1 MTSAQPTLGGRA
13 TVSWGAVQGNTGPVP
28 HGTAPIPARSTR
40 FIEPGTAMPRAASLF
55 SSASTDA
62 ASPAAVWTAIQ
73 AVLRA
78 DCGAPTFD
86 TWLRP
91 LGFAG
96 IEGDTVRLVAPS
108 DFLADWVVSNFVERL
123 RGLWASHR
131 PGVRHVAVTVA
142 AGGGAVPTP
151 LPDAAPPLSHAQA
164 HGSTPCVG
172 LPLEAKY
179 SFDSFVVG
187 KSNELAYNA
196 ARTLAEGGP
205 ISFNPLFLHGTT
217 GLGKTHLMHAIGG
230 ELRRREP
237 TAKVA
242 YLSAEKFMVEFLAA
256 LRAKDTISF
265 KQRLRSV
272 DLLMIDDVQFIAGK
286 ESTQEEFF
294 HTMNEIISAGKRLV
308 ITADRSP
315 QNLEGIQERIL
326 SRMAWGLV
334 ADINAADYELRL
346 NILHTKAAAMP
357 GTLVPADVI
366 EFLARKITANVREL
380 EGALNRV
387 VAYARLVG
395 KPVTI
400 EFTRETLA
408 DLLRAHEKKVTI
420 DDIQRKV
427 AEYYGLKLGDMLSA
441 RRAVEVARPRQVAMY
456 LAKKLTPRSLPEIGR
471 RFGGRDHTT
480 VMHAV
485 KRIDELRAKDPE
497 LDSDVAQLARL
508 LDG

>member
-1 MTSAQPTLGGRA
+1 MATHMSSLARA
-13 TVSWGAVQGNTGPVP
+13 TTLFTDSTATGDAEAGAAAWTAIRAALRSEVGARTFDNWLEPV
-28 HGTAPIPARSTR
+28 R
-40 FIEPGTAMPRAASLF
+40 FAGLEGESVRLALPTHFMADWITSHYLDRLRALWAAHLPGVTQVVIGVEAAPRAAL
-55 SSASTDA
+55 A
-62 ASPAAVWTAIQ
+62 PAV
-73 AVLRA
+73 
-78 DCGAPTFD
+78 
-86 TWLRP
+86 
-91 LGFAG
+91 
-96 IEGDTVRLVAPS
+96 EVAPP
-108 DFLADWVVSNFVERL
+108 E
-123 RGLWASHR
+123 
-131 PGVRHVAVTVA
+131 P
-142 AGGGAVPTP
+142 
-151 LPDAAPPLSHAQA
+151 APA
-164 HGSTPCVG
+164 HCIG
-172 LPLEAKY
+172 LPLEPRY

-205 ISFNPLFLHGTT
+205 VSFNPLFLHGTT

-230 ELRRREP
+230 ELRARMP
-237 TAKVA
+237 GAKVA

-286 ESTQEEFF
+286 DSTQEEFF

-308 ITADRSP
+308 ISADRSP

-346 NILHTKAAAMP
+346 NILHAKVAAMVEAMGP
-357 GTLVPADVI
+357 GARVDDEVI
-366 EFLARKITANVREL
+366 DFLARKITSNVREL

-395 KPVTI
+395 RPVTL
-400 EFTRETLA
+400 EFARETLA
-408 DLLRAHEKKVTI
+408 DILRAHEKKVTI
-420 DDIQRKV
+420 DEIQRRV
-427 AEYYGLKLGDMLSA
+427 ADYYTIKLADMVSA
-441 RRAVEVARPRQVAMY
+441 RRAREVARPRQVAMY
-456 LAKKLTPRSLPEIGR
+456 LAKRLTPRSLPEIGR

-485 KRIDELRAKDPE
+485 KRIDELRATDRE
-497 LDSDVAQLARL
+497 LDADVTQLSRL
-508 LDG
+508 LDS